1 MNVELKKIAE
11 KACQRARAKG
21 AKEVGAAVRSK
32 RNYKVVVRDGKLEE
46 IKSAESRGLTI
57 RVFVDGRYGSHSTSE
72 LTPAAL
78 DRFVDDAVE
87 MTRFLMPD
95 KHRAL
100 PEPRYYEKRSTADL
114 EIHDAAQAKVTMA
127 ERKRL
132 AMEAHDAAREAGGDK
147 VISVGAGYSDSVT
160 ERVLVQTNG
169 FADGERSTSFS
180 VWADVSVNDAKLGK
194 RPSDWDQAGARHRA
208 KLASAAD
215 VGRRAARRALGQIGA
230 DKIKTCTLPVVIENR
245 CVGRVLGGLLSP
257 LGGQALDQKRSCFEG
272 KEGQVVAA
280 RLLSIIDDPLLPSGW
295 GSRRYDGEGITA
307 RRMPVI
313 EEGVLRAFYVD
324 TYYGRKLGRPPTTA
338 GSSNLLFGA
347 GKGDV
352 DALCK
357 AAGKAILITHFI
369 GGNSNSTTGDF
380 SHGIGGFLIE
390 GGERS
395 RPIASMNLSGS
406 HLEFWKQLR
415 RLGDDPY
422 TESSQRTPS
431 LLFKP
436 LLVAGK

>member
-1 MNVELKKIAE
+1 MNTELKKIAE

-21 AKEVGAAVRSK
+21 AKEAGAAVRTT
-32 RNYKVVVRDGKLEE
+32 RHYKVVVRDGKLEE
-46 IKSAESRGLTI
+46 IKSSESRGLKI
-57 RVFVDGRYGSHSTSE
+57 RVFVDGRYGQHSTSE

-100 PEPRYYEKRSTADL
+100 PEPKYYEERSKADL
-114 EIHDAAQAKVTMA
+114 EIHDSVQSKVTMA

-147 VISVGAGYSDSVT
+147 VISVGAGYSDKIT

-180 VWADVSVNDAKLGK
+180 IWADVSVNDTKQGK
-194 RPSDWDQAGARHRA
+194 RPSDWAQDGARHRA
-208 KLASAAD
+208 KVGSAAD

-230 DKIKTCTLPVVIENR
+230 EKIESCTLPVIIENR
-245 CVGRVLGGLLSP
+245 SVGRVLGGLLSP
-257 LGGQALDQKRSCFEG
+257 LSGQALDQKRSCFEG

-280 RLLSIIDDPLLPSGW
+280 RLLSIIDDPLLLSGW
-295 GSRRYDGEGITA
+295 GSRRFDGEGLTA
-307 RRMPVI
+307 RRMPLI
-313 EEGVLRAFYVD
+313 EDGVLRSFYVD
-324 TYYGRKLGRPPTTA
+324 TYYGRKLDRPPTTA
-338 GSSNLLFGA
+338 RSSNLVFSA

-357 AAGKAILITHFI
+357 AAGKAILITRFI

-380 SHGIGGFLIE
+380 SHGITGFLIE
-390 GGERS
+390 GGKRS
-395 RPIASMNLSGS
+395 RPIAAMNLAGS
-406 HLEFWKQLR
+406 HLELWKQLQ
-415 RLGDDPY
+415 RLGGDPY
-422 TESSQRTPS
+422 PYSAHRTPS

-436 LLVAGK
+436 LQVAGK